1 MLVRTDENRAVST
14 DEPSQIGFIAT
25 SYLDGSLFLV
35 DTRGPRV
42 MYRNLPDLKSGRKS
56 FLHKHEL
63 DPIELLTWTVSGTA
77 AGKVF
82 PAYHRGDVYPDG
94 FS

>member
-1 MLVRTDENRAVST
+1 MKIVMLTYTHELCYT
-14 DEPSQIGFIAT
+14 GFIAM
-25 SYLDGSLFLV
+25 SYLDGSLFLI
-35 DTRGPRV
+35 DSRGPRV

-77 AGKVF
+77 AGKAF
-82 PAYHRGDVYPDG
+82 PVHY
-94 FS
+94 